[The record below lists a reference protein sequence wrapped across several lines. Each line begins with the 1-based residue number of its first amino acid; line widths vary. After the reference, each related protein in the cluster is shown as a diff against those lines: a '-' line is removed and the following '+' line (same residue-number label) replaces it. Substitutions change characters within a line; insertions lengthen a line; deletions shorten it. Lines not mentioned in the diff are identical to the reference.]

1 MLKTMRKQFPCWILI
16 AGCLI
21 HAPRVGSA
29 ASGEQRTFEADLLF
43 PRSAA
48 GALPQA
54 TTVVPEIS
62 PPLEAPLDAGSY
74 RLIPGDLLQLEV
86 GGESDRAWR
95 LAVTAEGTLL
105 LPGAEAIDVASSTLA
120 ETAERVRQAMAHRYP
135 RQPVSLHLLQPG
147 AFRVPVTGQVLNPGV
162 QNLRAYDRLS
172 VAIAAAGGPLP
183 GASLRHVAV
192 TRPDGSEEEF
202 DLVRFA
208 SFGELDSNPFL
219 EPGMSIHLRTASDFV
234 RVTGAVRGIP
244 AVDRIIVPN
253 VGSRIPEQPDI
264 LLEWMDGETIGSA
277 VARAGGL
284 SPDSDGSILLVRGAE
299 RRMIAAVEADAV
311 TLLPGDVVEAAMRD
325 RWVFVVGAVR
335 YPGPYSHLPTLTA
348 SDYVRLAGGPTEIGR
363 GSGWKLR
370 EPGSEESR
378 KVGGESYVPPGST
391 VIVPERWTYKTSTL
405 LAPISGITALVISV
419 IALRQ

>member
-1 MLKTMRKQFPCWILI
+1 MHVRTALWTLLTAGLILV
-16 AGCLI
+16 
-21 HAPRVGSA
+21 PETGSP

-62 PPLEAPLDAGSY
+62 PPLEVPIDPATY
-74 RLIPGDLLQLEV
+74 RLVPGDLLQLEI
-86 GGESDRAWR
+86 GGEADRAWR
-95 LAVTAEGTLL
+95 LAVSAEGKLL
-105 LPGAEAIDVASSTLA
+105 LPGAESIEINGSTLA
-120 ETAERVRQAMAHRYP
+120 DASARVREAMQRRYP
-135 RQPVSLHLLQPG
+135 RQPIALHLLQPG
-147 AFRVPVTGQVLNPGV
+147 AFRVPITGQVLNPGV

-183 GASLRHVAV
+183 GASLRSIAV
-192 TRPDGSEEEF
+192 TMPGGRVEKI

-208 SFGELDSNPFL
+208 ASGDLSSNPFL
-219 EPGMSIHLRTASDFV
+219 VPGISIHLGSARDFV
-234 RVTGAVRGIP
+234 RVTGAVRGLP
-244 AVDRIIVPN
+244 SGDRVIVPN

-264 LLEWMDGETIGSA
+264 LLEWKEGETLQSA
-277 VARAGGL
+277 VDRSGGL
-284 SPDSDGSILLVRGAE
+284 SQDFDGTVFLLRDAE
-299 RRMIAAVEADAV
+299 RNSFAASELGS
-311 TLLPGDVVEAAMRD
+311 TFLLPGDVVEAGMRD

-335 YPGPYSHLPTLTA
+335 YPGPYSHLPALTA

-363 GSGWKLR
+363 GSGWRLR
-370 EPGSEESR
+370 EVGSDESR
-378 KVGGESYVPPGST
+378 VVGQESYVPPGST

-419 IALRQ
+419 IALRK